1 MWWLVLLCIVLIV
14 VGVYYSLSK
23 EPFDIAPST
32 IHGVGVFT
40 RSPVKKGTVLFP
52 VITDGSYVVTRLGS
66 KVNHSYKPNCVL
78 RRRGNVW
85 FLIANEDISSNE
97 ELTGDYN
104 DTPPFLQKPRPEFS

>member
-1 MWWLVLLCIVLIV
+1 MWWLVLCIFVLGLIYFSV
-14 VGVYYSLSK
+14 SR
-23 EPFDIAPST
+23 ETFEIAPST

-40 RSPVKKGTVLFP
+40 RSPVQKGTALFP
-52 VITDGSYVVTRLGS
+52 VITDGSYVVTKLGS

-85 FLIANEDISSNE
+85 FLIANEDIPSNE